1 MKTAVRER
9 YRDRVTDGE
18 TDEKSEIKM
27 ERVRDYLPALHD
39 YHHVEQFRQEF
50 RQEDSVELKALHG
63 R

>member
-9 YRDRVTDGE
+9 DRDRVTDGE

-27 ERVRDYLPALHD
+27 ERVREMLCSD
-39 YHHVEQFRQEF
+39 YHHVEQF

>member
-1 MKTAVRER
+1 MKTAMRER

-27 ERVRDYLPALHD
+27 ERVREMLCSD
-39 YHHVEQFRQEF
+39 YHHVEQF

>member
-1 MKTAVRER
+1 MKTAMRQR

-18 TDEKSEIKM
+18 TDEKSEINM
-27 ERVRDYLPALHD
+27 ERVTEMLYSD
-39 YHHVEQFRQEF
+39 YHRVEQF